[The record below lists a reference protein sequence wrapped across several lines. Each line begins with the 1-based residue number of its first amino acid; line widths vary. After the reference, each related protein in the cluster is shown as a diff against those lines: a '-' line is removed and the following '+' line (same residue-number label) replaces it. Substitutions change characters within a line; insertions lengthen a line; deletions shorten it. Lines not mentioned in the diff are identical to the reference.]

1 MTSQILN
8 GCFGTSRALAGR
20 GLCSSLLVLLALGA
34 APAGAVTINVDGT
47 TCTLDDAIL
56 SANSDTTVGGCPAGS
71 GLDTLSL
78 AQDIT
83 LTAPLINSVINLST
97 ITLEGNSFT
106 IYGSGFRCLTVDPGG
121 VLTVQ
126 NVTID
131 GCIRGSNGGA
141 IMNSGTLTITNSS
154 FSGNQTTGLG
164 TPGGAISNEGTLT
177 VLNSAFSGNA
187 ASSSGGAIANYGTL
201 TARYN
206 QFEGN
211 FANLFG
217 GGIGNEGTATID
229 SNTFAYNISSNAGG
243 AIYTSTLTALTT
255 RMENNTIYSNTSTTT
270 GGGIH
275 SQGGVVIM
283 NYNTITANLANSISG
298 AGGVHIISTAS
309 SNNNTL
315 NGNLIAG
322 NSSPSNTGRE
332 VFRQGSNGTFN
343 RNYNL
348 LGHNGETIVQ
358 AITNNYSTTTT
369 EICATSNKSGSCVL
383 NSQPLANI
391 LQADTLDWNGGP
403 TQTVALIAGSP
414 AIDYIPTTSTTP
426 ACVASSTKDQRGY
439 FRANSNLSN
448 YPGFPPG
455 NTRTPDDPL
464 AYKNQACDIGAY
476 EFTAKVTSKNMV
488 SAGTLAKQGATTLC
502 GGLGG
507 CSSYPLV
514 VYGIATYR
522 LTFTNNSPSSNLH
535 NVVLKLN
542 ALCSYPTNTSTTCTT
557 ANYLLDTDTT
567 TQGGI
572 GSTLSGANLTQFDST
587 NPWAAGTSFYQDFKI
602 GFNAG
607 TKWRFFI
614 DLYAD
619 PAQAEPMSASNRE
632 QEPLGRFQFEVD
644 EDGAVRQIYGNAYQ
658 SVHSLDGNFWSPVQ

>member
-20 GLCSSLLVLLALGA
+20 GLCSSLLVLVLGA
-34 APAGAVTINVDGT
+34 VPAGAATISVDGT
-47 TCTLDDAIL
+47 TCTLDNAIA
-56 SANSDTTVGGCPAGS
+56 SANDDAAFGGCSDGNGA
-71 GLDTLSL
+71 DTLSL
-78 AQDIT
+78 TQDIL
-83 LTAPLINSVINLST
+83 LTAGIINNIINTSDV
-97 ITLEGNSFT
+97 TLEGNSF
-106 IYGSGFRCLTVDPGG
+106 IIDGGGQRCLTVDSGG
-121 VLTVQ
+121 MLTVQ
-126 NVTID
+126 NVTITN
-131 GCIRGSNGGA
+131 CSRGSNGGA
-141 IMNSGTLTITNSS
+141 IYNNGTLMVTNSK
-154 FSGNQTTGLG
+154 FVGNQTTGLG

-177 VLNSAFSGNA
+177 VLNSTFEANA
-187 ASSSGGAIANYGTL
+187 ASSSGGAIANYATL

-206 QFEGN
+206 LFQGN
-211 FANLFG
+211 SANLFG
-217 GGIGNEGTATID
+217 GGIGNEGPATID
-229 SNTFAYNISSNAGG
+229 SNTFFNNISSSAGG
-243 AIYTSTLTALTT
+243 AIYTSTLPGITS
-255 RMENNTIYSNTSTTT
+255 RVENNTIYENLTATT

-275 SQGGVVIM
+275 SQSGIVIM
-283 NYNTITANLANSISG
+283 NYNTITQNWSNANSG
-298 AGGVHIISTAS
+298 AGVYIISTSTS
-309 SNNNTL
+309 SNNTL

-322 NSSPSNTGRE
+322 NVSSAATGRE
-332 VFRQGSNGTFN
+332 VFRIGNSGTFN

-348 LGHNGETIVQ
+348 LGHNGETITQ
-358 AITNNYSTTTT
+358 AISGYTTVAN
-369 EICATSNKSGSCVL
+369 EICATSNKSGSCVH
-383 NSQPLANI
+383 NPQPLSNI
-391 LQADTLDWNGGP
+391 LQDGLPPDWNGGP
-403 TQTVALIAGSP
+403 TPTVALVAGSP
-414 AIDYIPTTSTTP
+414 AIDHIPTSSTTP
-426 ACVASSTKDQRGY
+426 VCVASSTKDQRGY

-455 NTRTPDDPL
+455 NTRTPDDPV

-488 SAGTLAKQGATTLC
+488 SASALVKQGSTQLC
-502 GGLGG
+502 SSSA

-514 VYGIATYR
+514 TYGIATYR

-542 ALCSYPTNTSTTCTT
+542 ALCSYPTNSSTTCTI

-572 GSTLSGANLTQFDST
+572 GSTLSGANLTQFGST

-619 PAQAEPMSASNRE
+619 PAQAEPMSVSNRE
-632 QEPLGRFQFEVD
+632 QGPLGRFQFEVD
-644 EDGAVRQIYGNAYQ
+644 EDGAVQQIYGNSHQ
-658 SVHSLDGNFWSPVQ
+658 SVRSSEYENFWFPIR